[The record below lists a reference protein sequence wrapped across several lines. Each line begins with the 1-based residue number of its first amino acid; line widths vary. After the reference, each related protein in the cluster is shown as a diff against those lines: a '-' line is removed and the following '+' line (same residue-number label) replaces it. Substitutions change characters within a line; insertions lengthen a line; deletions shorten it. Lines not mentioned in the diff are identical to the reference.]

1 LRRLNVIGIGAGSP
15 EYVTVQ
21 AITALNQTDVFFF
34 LDKGEEKDDLL
45 GLRREIC
52 ARFIEHDRY
61 RIVEAGDPVRDLAG
75 PVYGDAVAN
84 WREQRTVLFEQLLRS
99 ELGEDQV
106 GAFLAWGDPAIYDG
120 TLRILDAVRARGVVE
135 FELDVIPGIS
145 AVQALAARHQIPLT
159 PTGGSLLVTTAR
171 GLADGWPHGVNDVVV
186 MLDAKCAFR
195 ELADQDATIYWG
207 AYLGTDDE
215 ILISGTI
222 ADCGAEIQRVRVEA
236 HDRKGW
242 VFDTYLLR
250 RTP

>member
-21 AITALNQTDVFFF
+21 AIKALNQTDVFFF

-52 ARFIEHDRY
+52 ERFIEHDRY
-61 RIVEAGDPVRDLAG
+61 RIVESTDPVRDLGG

-84 WREQRTVLFEQLLRS
+84 WRDQRTVLFEQLLRT

-135 FELDVIPGIS
+135 FELEVIPGIS
-145 AVQALAARHQIPLT
+145 AVQVLAARHKIPLT
-159 PTGGSLLVTTAR
+159 PTGGSVLVTTAR
-171 GLADGWPHGVNDVVV
+171 GLVDGWPNGVDDIVVL
-186 MLDAKCAFR
+186 LDAKCSFT
-195 ELADQDATIYWG
+195 ELDDQDATIYWG

-215 ILISGTI
+215 VLVSGTI
-222 ADCGAEIQRVRVEA
+222 ADCGAEIQRVRA
-236 HDRKGW
+236 AARDRKGW

-250 RTP
+250 RTQ